1 MVKLTQKI
9 SIEDERLLA
18 KVQQL
23 FEQYAVSHSS
33 SPQGKHGVIK
43 KANTLHSSVGII
55 TEVEKEEREI
65 SVASFENTKK
75 SNSRKKRM

>member
-1 MVKLTQKI
+1 
-9 SIEDERLLA
+9 
-18 KVQQL
+18 
-23 FEQYAVSHSS
+23 VSHSS